1 MQTNLDDHLSAYQG
15 NNIYDFDNELIL
27 KWYPKR
33 VLNRCAN
40 AESLLELGLGHG
52 FTTNIFS
59 EHFNRHVVL
68 DGSPAIIK
76 KFKNQYPDCTAEII
90 EMFFEDFDTAET
102 FDVIVMGF
110 VLEHVLDPL
119 VILERFKSKLND
131 GGKIFI
137 AVPNAEVLNRRLGN
151 IAGLLDDICELSEHD
166 HLLGHRRYYTVD
178 SLTKDIES
186 VGYRVSHLEGIYLK
200 PLATSQML
208 SLNLSDDVIDAF
220 CVAGIDYP
228 ELCCGILAEVQIAT
242 S

>member
-178 SLTKDIES
+178 SLTQDIES